1 MKHLVI
7 IGARG
12 FGREVYHSAIDS
24 IGYGT
29 EFDIKGYLDDKSDAL
44 SQYEGYPAIIGSVE
58 TYQPQADDVFICA
71 LGDVKWKR
79 HYAQIIEEKGGE
91 IISLIHKTA
100 YVAPTA
106 KYGKG
111 CILLAQARLQ
121 SDATIGDFVTMQ
133 PCSLLAHDTKAG
145 NYCHFNCYSF
155 TGGGVEVG
163 DLVTVHTSGMI
174 MPHIKIGNNVVIG
187 AGSVATKDI
196 ADNLTI
202 FGNPARV
209 LPIMNEN
216 N

>member
-1 MKHLVI
+1 
-7 IGARG
+7 
-12 FGREVYHSAIDS
+12 
-24 IGYGT
+24 
-29 EFDIKGYLDDKSDAL
+29 
-44 SQYEGYPAIIGSVE
+44 
-58 TYQPQADDVFICA
+58 
-71 LGDVKWKR
+71 
-79 HYAQIIEEKGGE
+79 
-91 IISLIHKTA
+91 
-100 YVAPTA
+100 
-106 KYGKG
+106 
-111 CILLAQARLQ
+111 
-121 SDATIGDFVTMQ
+121 MQ